1 MNSEPTET
9 EIAELTELF
18 PEVYPYLRKQIEKYR
33 PKTKEDWDR
42 FAEFHD
48 NMIKNM
54 ESVVPTEHESEYFH
68 FRMVKEEKD

>member
-1 MNSEPTET
+1 MNSEPTEA

-18 PEVYPYLRKQIEKYR
+18 PEFYPHLRKQIEKYR

-54 ESVVPTEHESEYFH
+54 ESVVPTEHEPEYFH